1 MAGMFDPYYV
11 MEVLADI
18 LGREQGCTYKVV
30 ETPPESSPGQIET
43 QNDG

>member
-18 LGREQGCTYKVV
+18 LGREQGCTYQVV
-30 ETPPESSPGQIET
+30 ELPPDAVPAPDENHASG
-43 QNDG
+43 